1 MIMRMIYP
9 GRLRK
14 ISGKG
19 VWRRINV
26 GTKIRLPETRCRDII
41 EEVSDGCRELSRYR
55 ITLD

>member
-9 GRLRK
+9 GTLRM

-26 GTKIRLPETRCRDII
+26 GTKIRLPEGRCREII
-41 EEVSDGCRELSRYR
+41 KEISGGCRELTRYK